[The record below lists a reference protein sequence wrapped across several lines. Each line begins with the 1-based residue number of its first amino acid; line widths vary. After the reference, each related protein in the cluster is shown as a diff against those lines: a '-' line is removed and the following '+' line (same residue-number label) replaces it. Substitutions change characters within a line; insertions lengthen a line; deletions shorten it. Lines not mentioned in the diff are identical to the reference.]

1 MEGHTEG
8 RLDREGEGG
17 AMRRGAC
24 QKQERTKYIFLF
36 LSVESDK
43 SNLRCN
49 LYNIAG
55 LKLSNLTG
63 HFMFASPC

>member
-1 MEGHTEG
+1 
-8 RLDREGEGG
+8 
-17 AMRRGAC
+17 MRRGAC